1 MRNKCLLGLGLVFVI
16 SLTSMVA
23 FAFSFTGTPADEV
36 DETEMIVRAV
46 VSEEADA
53 MPTTE
58 PITTTRQEQEM
69 VKKEQS
75 KIGSMDW
82 DSDDAYRLAKIAMA
96 EAESEDT
103 EGKALVMAM
112 MFAPRQNMDFPING
126 ISNTDTGVNSFPQ
139 NNTEETDIFND
150 DLWADDSS
158 DNDSCDDGFDNGEE
172 N

>member
-53 MPTTE
+53 MPTME
-58 PITTTRQEQEM
+58 PITTTGQEQEM
-69 VKKEQS
+69 VKNEQS

-82 DSDDAYRLAKIAMA
+82 DSDDAYRLANPVNVGDVVVYDKQVNGFKIA
-96 EAESEDT
+96 
-103 EGKALVMAM
+103 
-112 MFAPRQNMDFPING
+112 F
-126 ISNTDTGVNSFPQ
+126 TGSAKSVTVRCFVQ
-139 NNTEETDIFND
+139 GGGTV
-150 DLWADDSS
+150 
-158 DNDSCDDGFDNGEE
+158 
-172 N
+172 